1 MADPTS
7 ANTVSATAR
16 RARLRPL
23 GRLLPFLRPYRARLA
38 AAFGALTLAAA
49 ATLVLPVAVRRMID
63 LGFSNSNA
71 AHIDRYFLALFGV
84 ALALAAATAVRFYL
98 VSWIG
103 ERVVADIRRAV
114 YSHVLGMSP
123 VFFETMRTGEVLSR
137 LTTDTTLMQS
147 VIGSGASIALR
158 NAFLLV
164 GGFCMLTVT
173 SPRLTGLIVILV
185 PLVLLPIIV
194 FGRKVRR
201 LSRASQDRIAES
213 SALAGETLNGIETVQ
228 ALVQEGRAAADF
240 TASVERTFST
250 ALRRI
255 RARAWLTAVVIML
268 VFGAMVLVLWV
279 GAQLVLQGQMSG
291 GELGQ
296 FVLYAVIVAGSTGV
310 LSEVWGELQR
320 AAGAME
326 RLGELLDTQPAI
338 TAPANPHPMPEPA
351 LGEILFEKVCFR
363 YPARPEH
370 SALGNFSL
378 HVRRGETV
386 ALVGPSGAGK
396 STVFRL
402 LLRFYDPQEGHILLD
417 GVDIANA
424 SPQAVRAH
432 LASVPQ
438 DTVIF
443 AADALENIR
452 YGRPEASEEEVR
464 AAARA
469 ALAEEF
475 IERLPQGYRTF
486 LGERG
491 VRLSGGQRQ
500 RLAIARAMLKDP
512 SVLLLDEATSA
523 LDSESERLV
532 QAALERL
539 MEGRTTLVIA
549 HRLATVLRADRIVV
563 MDDGRI
569 VGEGTH
575 AELVSQSG
583 IYARLASLQFGAAE
597 PVPGSTAANG

>member
-1 MADPTS
+1 MSEP
-7 ANTVSATAR
+7 VSHAR
-16 RARLRPL
+16 GQKGRLRPL
-23 GRLLPFLRPYRARLA
+23 RRLLPFLRPYRARLA
-38 AAFGALTLAAA
+38 GAFAALTLAAA

-63 LGFSNSNA
+63 LGFSNANA
-71 AHIDRYFLALFGV
+71 AHIDRYFVALFVV
-84 ALALAAATAVRFYL
+84 AVVLAVATAVRFYL

-114 YSHVLGMSP
+114 YSHVLHMSP
-123 VFFETMRTGEVLSR
+123 VFFETTQTGEVLSR

-158 NAFLLV
+158 NAFLLF
-164 GGFCMLTVT
+164 GGLCMLTVT
-173 SPRLTGLIVILV
+173 SPRLTGLIMVLV
-185 PLVLLPIIV
+185 PLVVLPIIV

-201 LSRASQDRIAES
+201 LSRASQDRIADS

-228 ALVQEGRAAADF
+228 ALVQERRAAEAF
-240 TASVERTFST
+240 AASVERAFTT

-255 RARAWLTAVVIML
+255 QARSWLTALVILL

-279 GAQLVLQGQMSG
+279 GAQFVLQGRMSG

-326 RLGELLDTQPAI
+326 RLGELLDAEPAI
-338 TAPANPHPMPEPA
+338 APPQNPHAMSEPPI
-351 LGEILFEKVCFR
+351 GEIAFDRVCFH
-363 YPARPEH
+363 YPARPAQR
-370 SALGNFSL
+370 ALDEFSL
-378 HVRRGETV
+378 TVRPGETV

-396 STVFRL
+396 TTVFRL
-402 LLRFYDPQEGHILLD
+402 LLRFYDPQGGRILLD
-417 GVDIANA
+417 GTDIALA
-424 SPQAVRAH
+424 SPQAVRGRI
-432 LASVPQ
+432 ASVPQ

-452 YGRPEASEEEVR
+452 YGRPDASEEQVR

-475 IERLPQGYRTF
+475 IEALPEGYRTF

-500 RLAIARAMLKDP
+500 RIAIARALLKDP
-512 SVLLLDEATSA
+512 PVLLLDEATSA
-523 LDSESERLV
+523 LDAESERLV

-539 MEGRTTLVIA
+539 MKGRTTLVIA

-563 MDDGRI
+563 LDEGHVAAI
-569 VGEGTH
+569 GTH
-575 AELVSQSG
+575 AELVRQEG
-583 IYARLASLQFGAAE
+583 IYARLAALQLGDPSSSLDT
-597 PVPGSTAANG
+597 TAAAG